1 LVTTNTASKS
11 ISVMDFIQRRIRDV
25 IGISASSQFA
35 VAIHPRTNLAVV
47 SDAANNRVLLV
58 PLPR

>member
-1 LVTTNTASKS
+1 VNTAGKS
-11 ISVMDFIQRRIRDV
+11 ISMDFIQRRIRDV
-25 IGISASSQFA
+25 IGISGSSFLA